1 MNAHWLDTLV
11 RRSLDGGIPL
21 FLFVS
26 ALIAGLFALHYT
38 PREEEPQIVVPMVDV
53 LVQAPGLSAGQ
64 VARQV
69 TIPVEKLLNQI
80 PGVEHLYST
89 SSAGQAAVTLRFYV
103 GQDREE
109 SILNT
114 YNKLYSNQDQV
125 PPVVAQWLVRP
136 VEVDDVPIVLLAL
149 WSEAPERYD
158 DFGLRRIADEIT
170 TRLQAIPRTSEVRVV
185 GGRPRTIR
193 VLLDPESLAARRTT
207 ALEVAQALRLSNQLS
222 SAGRWTYGNE
232 SIVLESGDFVRS
244 MEQLEGLPVNVID
257 GTAVYLRDVARI
269 EDGPAEPDNYTWIEF
284 AAGHPDYPGS
294 LEGRPMVTLSV
305 AKQRGSN
312 AVSVSGEVHERIAEL
327 KAQLLPPEIHVEV
340 LRDYGETADEKVN
353 SLSSELAFAILT
365 VVLFIGVFL
374 GFREAVIVGLAVP
387 ICYGI
392 TLALDLAFGYTINR
406 VTLFAL
412 ILSLG
417 LLVDDP
423 ITGVDN
429 IQRFLK
435 HKRGDLR
442 DRIVAAIAEIRT
454 PLVMSAVTI
463 VLAFIPLGFITGM
476 MGPYM
481 APMAFN
487 VPVSIL
493 ASALVAFVVTPWLA
507 RHMLRAESSPAD
519 AAPAAEAPLLRTY
532 RRMLS
537 PFLQSRRRAHLVL
550 WAVLVLFVVAA
561 SLPLF
566 RLVPL
571 KLLPY
576 DNKNEVQ
583 VVIDMP
589 ESSSLEATA
598 AVAKAVAH
606 RVGRIPEVQ
615 AIAAFV
621 GAPSPID
628 FNGMVRRYYQRVGPH
643 LADLRLT
650 LVDKDDREH
659 QSHAVVLRLREV
671 LAPLNVDGIRIKVV
685 EVPPGP
691 PVLSTLV
698 VEIHGDTLAPYA
710 TQRAAA
716 ASVMARLEREPLVVE
731 VDSTVEDPQRRLR
744 FIADKQKAALSGIAT
759 EDINL
764 TLALANA
771 GQVAGYLQEADETRP
786 LPIELRLPA
795 PERATLA
802 DFNRLHIKGRPGFAQ
817 QSTPHGLD
825 TAAQP
830 LVALGELGHFEN
842 QWADRAIHRKDLR
855 PVVYVTA
862 ELSGRTP
869 AEVIADVKADL
880 NAGDDGVE
888 SGGAPSDWR
897 WRNFLSPG
905 GGDAWSLP
913 EGTAISWSGEG
924 EWRITVRVFRDMG
937 LAFAFALVAIFF
949 VLRLQTASTAL
960 ALIIMSAIPL
970 TIIGIMPGFW
980 LLNQFGERIV
990 AGAPD
995 PIMFTA
1001 TAMIGMIALAGIVVR
1016 NSLILVE
1023 FISQARAGGLP
1034 LKEALVQAGAVR
1046 MRPVLLTAGTTLLGN
1061 LVITLD
1067 PVFSG
1072 LALAII
1078 FGIVASTAF
1087 TLLIVP
1093 VVYLLVFDRPRPAG
1107 ATESE

>member
-1 MNAHWLDTLV
+1 MNAHWLDRLV

-21 FLFVS
+21 FLFIS
-26 ALIAGLFALHYT
+26 ALVAGLFALHYT

-158 DFGLRRIADEIT
+158 DFGLRRVADEIT
-170 TRLQAIPRTSEVRVV
+170 TRLQAIPRTSEVLVV

-207 ALEVAQALRLSNQLS
+207 ALEVAQALQLSNQLY
-222 SAGRWTYGNE
+222 SAGGWTFGNE
-232 SIVLESGDFVRS
+232 SIVFESGDFVRS
-244 MEQLEGLPVNVID
+244 VEQLEGLPVNVID
-257 GTAVYLRDVARI
+257 GMTVYLRDVARI

-294 LEGRPMVTLSV
+294 TEGFPMVTISV

-312 AVSVSGEVHERIAEL
+312 AVSVSEEVHARMAAL
-327 KAQLLPPEIHVEV
+327 KAELLPPEIHVEV
-340 LRDYGETADEKVN
+340 LRDYGETADEKVD

-387 ICYGI
+387 ICYGV

-429 IQRFLK
+429 IERFLRY
-435 HKRGDLR
+435 KRGDVR

-507 RHMLRAESSPAD
+507 RHMLRVEDAPEHGATEAESA
-519 AAPAAEAPLLRTY
+519 LLRTY

-550 WAVLVLFVVAA
+550 WAVLVLFVVTA

-598 AVAKAVAH
+598 AVAKAVAN

-643 LADLRLT
+643 MADLRLT

-671 LAPLNVDGIRIKVV
+671 LAPLSVDGIRLKVV

-698 VEIHGDTLAPYA
+698 VEIQGDTLTPYEA
-710 TQRAAA
+710 QRAAA

-731 VDSTVEDPQRRLR
+731 VDACASSPTSRRR
-744 FIADKQKAALSGIAT
+744 
-759 EDINL
+759 
-764 TLALANA
+764 
-771 GQVAGYLQEADETRP
+771 RC
-786 LPIELRLPA
+786 PA
-795 PERATLA
+795 SP
-802 DFNRLHIKGRPGFAQ
+802 P
-817 QSTPHGLD
+817 
-825 TAAQP
+825 
-830 LVALGELGHFEN
+830 
-842 QWADRAIHRKDLR
+842 
-855 PVVYVTA
+855 
-862 ELSGRTP
+862 RTSISP
-869 AEVIADVKADL
+869 
-880 NAGDDGVE
+880 
-888 SGGAPSDWR
+888 WR
-897 WRNFLSPG
+897 WP
-905 GGDAWSLP
+905 
-913 EGTAISWSGEG
+913 T
-924 EWRITVRVFRDMG
+924 
-937 LAFAFALVAIFF
+937 
-949 VLRLQTASTAL
+949 
-960 ALIIMSAIPL
+960 
-970 TIIGIMPGFW
+970 
-980 LLNQFGERIV
+980 
-990 AGAPD
+990 PD
-995 PIMFTA
+995 
-1001 TAMIGMIALAGIVVR
+1001 R
-1016 NSLILVE
+1016 
-1023 FISQARAGGLP
+1023 
-1034 LKEALVQAGAVR
+1034 
-1046 MRPVLLTAGTTLLGN
+1046 
-1061 LVITLD
+1061 
-1067 PVFSG
+1067 
-1072 LALAII
+1072 
-1078 FGIVASTAF
+1078 
-1087 TLLIVP
+1087 
-1093 VVYLLVFDRPRPAG
+1093 
-1107 ATESE
+1107 